1 MESKGRD
8 EREMVDLVNCSF
20 FDVFTFKSFEIFKSF
35 EKEMRMNEISR

>member
-20 FDVFTFKSFEIFKSF
+20 FDITFKSFEIFKSF